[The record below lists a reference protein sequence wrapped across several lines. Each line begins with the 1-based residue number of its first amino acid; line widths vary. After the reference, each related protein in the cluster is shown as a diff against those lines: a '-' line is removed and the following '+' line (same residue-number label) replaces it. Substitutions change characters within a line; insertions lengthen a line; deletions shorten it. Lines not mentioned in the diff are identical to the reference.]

1 MATRYGA
8 QTDDHRT
15 AAAGDRELWLR
26 LRAVLVD
33 RPAMTAVA
41 EPGAADLPAD
51 ADRVCVPRTVRQV
64 DRLAD
69 KVSLALLPP
78 WEPVYPGTAPAVAR
92 WLVGLCRSFV
102 RNWSPHPAPT
112 GARLR
117 EFHRD
122 VACLVSI
129 LDGVVSTAPR
139 ATGPARPVANRPAE
153 R

>member
-1 MATRYGA
+1 MTTGYDPR
-8 QTDDHRT
+8 TDDNRAAT
-15 AAAGDRELWLR
+15 ASDRDLWLR

-33 RPAMTAVA
+33 SPAMTVA
-41 EPGAADLPAD
+41 PESGGAEAPRET
-51 ADRVCVPRTVRQV
+51 DRVCVPRTVRQI

-92 WLVGLCRSFV
+92 WLVGVCRSFV
-102 RNWSPHPAPT
+102 QNWSCHPAPT

-139 ATGPARPVANRPAE
+139 AGPAAAGTDQAAE